1 MWERAVK
8 AAKSTWHELL
18 QGPKS
23 TRKKKGVVAAKPPL
37 FKKEPEFFNDEDE
50 KLSEVPVK
58 KPASKGKKPKF
69 ELTKTSAKVEDDPI
83 KDEPNFPE
91 QESAEARVKKITDA
105 DMKKQEKKASDTLKK
120 MQAPPMGKMQKHLLF
135 TWATIPY

>member
-1 MWERAVK
+1 MPRRKSSRLRKKKRVNYNEDSMWERAVK

-58 KPASKGKKPKF
+58 K
-69 ELTKTSAKVEDDPI
+69 TSI
-83 KDEPNFPE
+83 
-91 QESAEARVKKITDA
+91 
-105 DMKKQEKKASDTLKK
+105 
-120 MQAPPMGKMQKHLLF
+120 
-135 TWATIPY
+135 